1 MKLHRQF
8 LLLHS
13 QYGSQTELDVTLDEL
28 AAVLECTHRNALNII
43 NRMSEQGWITWQ
55 SQRGRGRRSL
65 LTFTASPEQIAMESM
80 MHTIQRRDI
89 RDSIEQ
95 IRLHARSPVLDEQ
108 LQDWLLSYFG
118 PHSEIQRDRQ
128 IDQLRLPIRQRIHTV
143 DPLYMNLLAES
154 FVSSHIF
161 DGLVRKSGDSG
172 KIVPH
177 LAHAWETD
185 AQRTG
190 WTFYLRKDVLFHH
203 GQILTA
209 EDVVYTFERLIR
221 TSRRAL
227 YRFVFKQIQSVR
239 ALNSTTVHIQLQE
252 PSELFLPFLCTS
264 RAAIVPRGLNRRS
277 EQEFGL
283 KPSGTGPFRMVEQSE
298 ERCVLEVF
306 KPYFQGRPHLDRVEI
321 IHIPWSVSGERAEPA
336 DPVSPFHLIP
346 NPSVP
351 DDHSW
356 SQLPSPVSV
365 RKFITFNTQKEG
377 PLRDPAVRAHICT
390 CLQGEQESSPA
401 SGIEQTGTSLQIL
414 TIPQYRRDARQI
426 AQTLR
431 QHGYACEVLS
441 TPIEQFQ
448 GPVRMESDLIVFSL
462 TRDQDEQLR
471 LYDLYLT
478 LSQHVDTHTRID
490 IEHALDEIRRQADP
504 QLRDALFQRIGDRL
518 AAEHQLYVL
527 YEKPVQTA
535 YLPTVRGIT
544 FNSQGWVD
552 LRHIWFP
559 ARLPEH
565 ESSAG
570 Q

>member
-13 QYGSQTELDVTLDEL
+13 QYGAQNEQNVTLDEL
-28 AAVLECTHRNALNII
+28 AEVLECTHRNALNII
-43 NRMSEQGWITWQ
+43 TRMSEQGWIGWQ
-55 SQRGRGRRSL
+55 SQRGRGRRSQ
-65 LTFTASPEQIAMESM
+65 LTFIASPEQIAMESM
-80 MHTIQRRDI
+80 MHTIERRDI
-89 RDSIEQ
+89 RDSMEQ
-95 IRLHARSPVLDEQ
+95 IRLHARSPVVEEQ

-161 DGLVRKSGDSG
+161 DGLVRKSGADG
-172 KIVPH
+172 LITPH
-177 LAHAWETD
+177 LAHAWEID
-185 AQRTG
+185 EQRTG

-264 RAAIVPRGLNRRS
+264 RAAIVPRGLNRRN

-306 KPYFQGRPHLDRVEI
+306 KPYFQGRAHLDRVEI
-321 IHIPWSVSGERAEPA
+321 IHIPWSVSGNRADPA

-377 PLRDPAVRAHICT
+377 PLRDPHIRAHICN
-390 CLQGEQESSPA
+390 CLQGVTTENATP
-401 SGIEQTGTSLQIL
+401 TSAADTENTLTPLRIL
-414 TIPQYRRDARQI
+414 TIPQYRRDAREI
-426 AQTLR
+426 AETLQ
-431 QHGYACEVLS
+431 QHYDCEVVSL
-441 TPIEQFQ
+441 PIEQFQ
-448 GPVRMESDLIVFSL
+448 GPLRMESDLIVFSL

-478 LSQHVDTHTRID
+478 LSQHLDTHTRID
-490 IEHALDEIRRQADP
+490 IEHALINIRRQSDSR
-504 QLRDALFQRIGDRL
+504 LRDTLFQQIWERL
-518 AAEHQLYVL
+518 AADHQLYVL

-559 ARLPEH
+559 SPAADL
-565 ESSAG
+565 
-570 Q
+570 

>member
-13 QYGSQTELDVTLDEL
+13 QYGGQNEQDVTLDEL
-28 AAVLECTHRNALNII
+28 AEVLECTHRNALNII
-43 NRMSEQGWITWQ
+43 TRMSEQGWIGWQ
-55 SQRGRGRRSL
+55 SQRGRGRRSQ
-65 LTFTASPEQIAMESM
+65 LTFIASPEQIAMESM
-80 MHTIQRRDI
+80 MHTIERRDI
-89 RDSIEQ
+89 RDSMEQ
-95 IRLHARSPVLDEQ
+95 IRLHARSPVVEEQ

-161 DGLVRKSGDSG
+161 DGLVRKSGADG
-172 KIVPH
+172 TIIPH

-239 ALNSTTVHIQLQE
+239 ALNATTVHIQLQE

-264 RAAIVPRGLNRRS
+264 RAAIVPKGLNRRS

-306 KPYFQGRPHLDRVEI
+306 KPYFQGRAHLDRVEI
-321 IHIPWSVSGERAEPA
+321 IHIPWSVSGNRAEPA
-336 DPVSPFHLIP
+336 EPISPFHLIP
-346 NPSVP
+346 NPAVP

-365 RKFITFNTQKEG
+365 RKFVTFNTQKEG
-377 PLRDPAVRAHICT
+377 PLRDPHIRAHICN
-390 CLQGEQESSPA
+390 CLQDPTNQHVKPA
-401 SGIEQTGTSLQIL
+401 ATINTDNIVSLRIL
-414 TIPQYRRDARQI
+414 TIPQYRKDAREI
-426 AQTLR
+426 AETLQ
-431 QHGYACEVLS
+431 QHYDCEVLS
-441 TPIEQFQ
+441 LPIEQFQ
-448 GPVRMESDLIVFSL
+448 GPLRMKSDLIVFSL

-478 LSQHVDTHTRID
+478 LSQHMDTHTRID
-490 IEHALDEIRRQADP
+490 IEHALIDIRRQSDARV
-504 QLRDALFQRIGDRL
+504 RDTLFRQIWERL
-518 AAEHQLYVL
+518 AADHQLYVL

-559 ARLPEH
+559 SPPTDA
-565 ESSAG
+565 S
-570 Q
+570 